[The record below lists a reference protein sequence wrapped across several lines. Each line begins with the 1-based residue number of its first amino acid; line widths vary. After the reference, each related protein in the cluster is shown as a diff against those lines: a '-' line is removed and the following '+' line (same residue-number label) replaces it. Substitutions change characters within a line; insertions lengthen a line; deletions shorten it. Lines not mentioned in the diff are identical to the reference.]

1 MIECLHKYVALN
13 EGKGCRLRKQLKLLI
28 GFKLMPDRHP
38 QITSSTTM
46 PCYPSLIKVTIKTV
60 SGELFYYDFIIFE
73 SN

>member
-1 MIECLHKYVALN
+1 
-13 EGKGCRLRKQLKLLI
+13 
-28 GFKLMPDRHP
+28 
-38 QITSSTTM
+38 M